1 MRIAVVSGKGGAG
14 KTTIMASLA
23 AVWQSPCVLADADVE
38 APNAH
43 LFLRPDITSTEDI
56 FLDVPVLH
64 AEVCTACGACAALC
78 RFKAIAKLGQK
89 VMVFADM
96 CHGCGGCFAVCPEE
110 GVLSH
115 GQRLLGVLEKGEV
128 ASLLGGTQPFIM
140 GKARIGEA
148 MTPPQLRAL
157 QGAIDIMQ
165 AASCGESAASASSSA
180 SVCDVLMDAPPGV
193 SCPAMTTVRDVDLI
207 LLAAEPTPF
216 GFHDFMLAH
225 KAFIPL
231 HKKMA
236 VVINRA
242 GIAGNEEGDAALRSY
257 CAEHG
262 LPLLAEMPF
271 DREAAEHYAKGQ
283 LLATL
288 SPVWR
293 GRFEALRDAV
303 KALGKVPAYPASSAC
318 SDSGEVTPCMK

>member
-14 KTTIMASLA
+14 KTTITASLA
-23 AVWQSPCVLADADVE
+23 AVWNKPCVVADADVE

-43 LFLRPDITSTEDI
+43 LFLAPSIAKSEAI
-56 FLDVPVLH
+56 YLDVPVLH
-64 AEVCTACGACAALC
+64 SEHCTVCGACASLC
-78 RFKAIAKLGQK
+78 RFKAITKLGK
-89 VMVFADM
+89 KIMVFPDM

-110 GVLSH
+110 GALSH
-115 GQRLLGVLEKGEV
+115 GQRQLGVLETGTMQSH
-128 ASLLGGTQPFIM
+128 SLSTPQAFIM

-157 QGAIDIMQ
+157 QGVIDAMVEQ
-165 AASCGESAASASSSA
+165 NNEL
-180 SVCDVLMDAPPGV
+180 DVIMDAPPGV

-242 GIAGNEEGDAALRSY
+242 GIEGNEAGDQALRDY
-257 CAEHG
+257 CAEHD
-262 LPLLAEMPF
+262 LPLLAELPF
-271 DREAAEHYAKGQ
+271 DRNAAEHYAKGQ
-283 LLATL
+283 LLVTL
-288 SPVWR
+288 SDAWR

-303 KALGKVPAYPASSAC
+303 QGLDNVVDLEPS
-318 SDSGEVTPCMK
+318 EVCPCTK